1 MESISLGEESKCIL
15 LSIMWPCQIFPLKDD
30 IVPHQL
36 HLSPNIHVRSK
47 IQLIY
52 YIPSLKYLNADPLD
66 KQHII
71 ECLKLKNKK
80 KWKKFKR
87 KKPIPYYIGIQIWIL
102 LLCQQLHKCD
112 KHNQDRPSRKKNDHI
127 LPHLL
132 LCVHQLKDWHQYPS
146 MNLN

>member
-1 MESISLGEESKCIL
+1 MYSTFNYVAMSNIPVKRWYSSPLVTSKPQYSCPFKNSVNLLHTQLEVSKC
-15 LSIMWPCQIFPLKDD
+15 
-30 IVPHQL
+30 
-36 HLSPNIHVRSK
+36 RSTW
-47 IQLIY
+47 QTTY
-52 YIPSLKYLNADPLD
+52 NW
-66 KQHII
+66 
-71 ECLKLKNKK
+71 CLKLKNKK